1 MILVM
6 LIKDTKQ
13 KEKNKS
19 PFKDQEEL
27 RKELT
32 EFINTFKTTIVNHS
46 KRISDYFEMGC
57 FNNVVKFYKAQKY
70 TTSIQGL
77 QQGEYRYKCGTSGI
91 QSNFSF
97 FKVSKEHNKL
107 LLEFEIHHNLA
118 VQSAHNRD
126 IFTTPDIA
134 IIKAN
139 GLKIRD
145 DIYEAKRR
153 FSYVAQEDLI
163 TFCEAKHFN
172 PYPELLFN
180 FIGTVNE
187 LRPAIING
195 SLQPILPAHLA
206 PSLMISGVPN
216 KHTSKIKESIES
228 RYCLNIVYNL
238 FHSPLNIY
246 SKSLTSKLQTT
257 DITTPKQITKPDA
270 IKLLKESLPE
280 VDKKNP
286 I

>member
-1 MILVM
+1 M
-6 LIKDTKQ
+6 LEMPTNSKK
-13 KEKNKS
+13 KEKNNS
-19 PFKDQEEL
+19 PFKDQDEL
-27 RKELT
+27 RKELI
-32 EFINTFKTTIVNHS
+32 EFINIFKTTIVDHS

-70 TTSIQGL
+70 LITIQGL
-77 QQGEYRYKCGTSGI
+77 QQGEYRYKCSTSGI

-97 FKVSKEHNKL
+97 FKVAKEHDKL

-134 IIKAN
+134 VIKAN

-145 DIYEAKRR
+145 DIYEVKRR

-187 LRPAIING
+187 LRPSIIDG
-195 SLQPILPAHLA
+195 SLKPILPAHLA

-228 RYCLNIVYNL
+228 RYCVNIVYNL
-238 FHSPLNIY
+238 FHTSLPIF

-257 DITTPKQITKPDA
+257 KNTIPKPIST
-270 IKLLKESLPE
+270 
-280 VDKKNP
+280 KKNGRNTTAQKQP
-286 I
+286 ASG